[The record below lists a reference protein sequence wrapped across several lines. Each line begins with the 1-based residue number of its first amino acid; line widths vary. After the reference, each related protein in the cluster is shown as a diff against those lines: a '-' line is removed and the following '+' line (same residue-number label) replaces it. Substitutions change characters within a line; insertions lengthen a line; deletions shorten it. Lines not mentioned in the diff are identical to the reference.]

1 MRGKYPARLGLT
13 DWIPGRRPEHQGFA
27 LNIGGTERPHLARE
41 MPQRAS
47 DLARMH
53 AVMPAP
59 NPAYDP
65 AKADQGLAGVE
76 PREL

>member
-1 MRGKYPARLGLT
+1 MTGKYPASLGLT

-27 LNIGGTERPHLARE
+27 LNIGGTALHNLARE

-65 AKADQGLAGVE
+65 ARADQGLAGAE
-76 PREL
+76 PRKL